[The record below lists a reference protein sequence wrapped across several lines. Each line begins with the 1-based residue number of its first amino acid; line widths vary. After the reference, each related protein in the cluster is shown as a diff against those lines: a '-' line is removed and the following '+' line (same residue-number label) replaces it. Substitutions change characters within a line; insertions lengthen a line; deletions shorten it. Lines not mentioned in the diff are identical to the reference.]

1 MLKELRPNEVLA
13 TKLKSKEKF
22 DEIPYLIDDLFIL
35 LTIKT
40 SLKWDPAHPINIHK
54 FTNSNVYNF
63 NVIRFYENRK

>member
-1 MLKELRPNEVLA
+1 MLKELRPNEALA

-22 DEIPYLIDDLFIL
+22 DEILYLIDDLFIL

-54 FTNSNVYNF
+54 FTN
-63 NVIRFYENRK
+63 